1 MKRNNK
7 KEGIFGEETRLSLLG
22 KHPWYSPYTGK
33 RPFLVLSNNEM
44 NQYSVIVAPLRSV
57 ASLRSFQS
65 SIKTNIPISSEKYPL
80 KDGIIALGEITT
92 IQSNYLEEEI
102 CELRDEEFNQVKE
115 ILKTLF
121 SL

>member
-1 MKRNNK
+1 MKKQGYLYWGNIPDIPR
-7 KEGIFGEETRLSLLG
+7 IS
-22 KHPWYSPYTGK
+22 GK

-57 ASLRSFQS
+57 QS

-92 IQSNYLEEEI
+92 IPSNYLEEEI